1 MSENETLLWI
11 IWIGGGFLLG
21 SVMFSRLMPR
31 LILKK
36 DIAALGRDHN
46 PGASNVFVNCGIPMG
61 LLCLTLDMFKGFF
74 PVYMACRTVDIREI
88 YFAAVIVAPVL
99 GHAIAPLN
107 GFHGGKC
114 ISTAFG
120 VMIALIPITPIG
132 FVLAFLYIFFSVIVK
147 INPVRYRSIL
157 TFALFG
163 VISVIWLSEVG
174 KFPIAVGCGAV
185 SATALLRHTKFFSFI
200 PEESREKLPEASSA
214 ENQL

>member
-88 YFAAVIVAPVL
+88 YFAAVIAAPVL

-185 SATALLRHTKFFSFI
+185 SATALLSHTKFFSI
-200 PEESREKLPEASSA
+200 VSEESREKLPEASST

>member
-1 MSENETLLWI
+1 
-11 IWIGGGFLLG
+11 
-21 SVMFSRLMPR
+21 
-31 LILKK
+31 
-36 DIAALGRDHN
+36 
-46 PGASNVFVNCGIPMG
+46 
-61 LLCLTLDMFKGFF
+61 
-74 PVYMACRTVDIREI
+74 
-88 YFAAVIVAPVL
+88 
-99 GHAIAPLN
+99 
-107 GFHGGKC
+107 
-114 ISTAFG
+114 
-120 VMIALIPITPIG
+120 MIALIPITPIG